1 MVTCYQLVST
11 IIIYISSI
19 VKNLQIGTTYKKLI
33 LFSFKF
39 VIKDMELKYL
49 FIVDNFIT
57 FTFMKSKKVTICLIV
72 LMLISIILITGSPF
86 QITSDLVKSN
96 GNLFIK
102 NIGQVYGEEDE
113 DGGDDGGGSDEE
125 SENGE
130 ESSEESE
137 NEYLSE
143 ENVDKSYNYEGEDE
157 STETEEEKKFE
168 EKEFVADLE
177 DDLADAD
184 TPEEKERIQGLLD
197 KAKEKFGLD

>member
-1 MVTCYQLVST
+1 MKL
-11 IIIYISSI
+11 
-19 VKNLQIGTTYKKLI
+19 KKA
-33 LFSFKF
+33 
-39 VIKDMELKYL
+39 
-49 FIVDNFIT
+49 
-57 FTFMKSKKVTICLIV
+57 TICLIV
-72 LMLISIILITGSPF
+72 LTLISIILITGSPF
-86 QITSDLVKSN
+86 QITIDLVKSN

>member
-184 TPEEKERIQGLLD
+184 TPEEKEMIQGLLD